1 MEAFD
6 HMADE
11 SRRELGK
18 RVRTEVLGEAHV
30 TRSLD
35 EADDFSLPIQE
46 LVMDYAW
53 GEIWSRP
60 GLDRRSR
67 SVLNLGLLAAG
78 GHHHELA
85 VHVRGAVR
93 NGLTEGEIREVLLQT
108 AVYAGMPVALEAFR
122 VAGAVLAQLRDEEC
136 ESAVET
142 KPQTGNQPTG
152 NQPPEPADRTSR
164 PEVGSPGTRR
174 ER

>member
-1 MEAFD
+1 MSEPTA
-6 HMADE
+6 
-11 SRRELGK
+11 RE
-18 RVRTEVLGEAHV
+18 RVRQIRTEVLGEAHV
-30 TRSLD
+30 NASL
-35 EADDFSLPIQE
+35 EGADTFSMPMQE

-93 NGLTEGEIREVLLQT
+93 NGLTEEEIREVLLQT
-108 AVYAGMPVALEAFR
+108 AVYAGMPVGLEAFR
-122 VAGAVLAQLRDEEC
+122 VAGAVLAELRAE
-136 ESAVET
+136 A
-142 KPQTGNQPTG
+142 Q
-152 NQPPEPADRTSR
+152 AD
-164 PEVGSPGTRR
+164 PGAANGGS
-174 ER
+174 

>member
-1 MEAFD
+1 
-6 HMADE
+6 MADE
-11 SRRELGK
+11 NRRQLGK

-30 TRSLD
+30 TRSLRQAD
-35 EADDFSLPIQE
+35 EFSLPIQE

-85 VHVRGAVR
+85 VHVRGAVN
-93 NGLTEGEIREVLLQT
+93 NGLTEDEIREILLQT
-108 AVYAGMPVALEAFR
+108 AVYAGMPVGLEAFR
-122 VAGAVLAQLRDEEC
+122 VAGEVLAQLRDEAADATTATATTGAAMTEPSG
-136 ESAVET
+136 E
-142 KPQTGNQPTG
+142 QTP
-152 NQPPEPADRTSR
+152 PADSTTAV
-164 PEVGSPGTRR
+164 PTVGS
-174 ER
+174 